1 LTRQLDM
8 ELWEQLALGALAILV
23 LFLFR
28 PGIKA
33 TIERSKNAEEKH
45 WGTVALLAVVLVAFV
60 ILLIWSVR

>member
-1 LTRQLDM
+1 MTRQFDM